1 MRDSARCP
9 RFQSLHFRQSVKV
22 KSRPGRK
29 SFRRPPPFP
38 STPHGRVDSS
48 NIGAHLDLQDC
59 AGLRSDQHVRRHC
72 VNFAA
77 VPDSEKGAI
86 STGGSSLSP
95 SHPIPSPSLF
105 TLFLYNSMRVSQQR
119 LPVPRHGDKQVHPN
133 CGNSGAILKIGLSSA
148 LIG

>member
-29 SFRRPPPFP
+29 SFGRPPFP

-77 VPDSEKGAI
+77 VPDSETGAI

-95 SHPIPSPSLF
+95 THTLRSPSPF
-105 TLFLYNSMRVSQQR
+105 TLSCRIRCESHNRDS
-119 LPVPRHGDKQVHPN
+119 PVQDT
-133 CGNSGAILKIGLSSA
+133 AISKCTLTAGILEQF
-148 LIG
+148 